1 MVNIIQGA
9 HMLGFG
15 KKVEYSENV
24 VELSVTQE
32 IDCVHIGQQLKMAL
46 DAIENGEKLNLDNL
60 PSDIAEP
67 IEHLATAIEGR
78 NEQALTRAVSLS
90 LGASNSMAAV
100 ALITGDVREIES
112 NSNSMAAAIEQL
124 DASIGQISDTAKA
137 SSEKMQDANGKMV
150 TGLEN
155 VQKTNESAQDT
166 STAMNSME
174 AQTKAVSIT
183 VNQITDFVSTIDE
196 IAQQTNL
203 LALNATIEAARAGD
217 AGKGFA
223 VVAAEVKSLST
234 ATQKATEDINRQ
246 IGSLQN
252 DVQQLLQSFD
262 AANESVTSTQTLTQE
277 TQGNIE
283 EIAAIVSET
292 ADGMADISSVLSEQ
306 TDATHE
312 LAEGVNKIAD
322 SSVKASKMADEVIM
336 AVKGSEEII
345 EQLFAALDGRNI
357 KNYVL
362 NRAKSDH
369 YLWKKNLAEM
379 LVGLNNLKDSELAD
393 HHSCRLGK
401 WCGSISDDS
410 IANHPSF
417 KLLEAP
423 HKQVHDFGK
432 LAAVEFSKGN
442 TTTSHKAFA
451 NMQVASD
458 KVVEILDQLIKG

>member
-1 MVNIIQGA
+1 M
-9 HMLGFG
+9 
-15 KKVEYSENV
+15 
-24 VELSVTQE
+24 
-32 IDCVHIGQQLKMAL
+32 
-46 DAIENGEKLNLDNL
+46 
-60 PSDIAEP
+60 
-67 IEHLATAIEGR
+67 
-78 NEQALTRAVSLS
+78 
-90 LGASNSMAAV
+90 
-100 ALITGDVREIES
+100 
-112 NSNSMAAAIEQL
+112 
-124 DASIGQISDTAKA
+124 
-137 SSEKMQDANGKMV
+137 
-150 TGLEN
+150 
-155 VQKTNESAQDT
+155 
-166 STAMNSME
+166 
-174 AQTKAVSIT
+174 
-183 VNQITDFVSTIDE
+183 STIDE

-234 ATQKATEDINRQ
+234 ATQKATEDINQQ

-252 DVQQLLQSFD
+252 DVQQLLQSFN
-262 AANESVTSTQTLTQE
+262 AANASVASTQTLTQE

-292 ADGMADISSVLSEQ
+292 ADGMVDIANVLSEQ
-306 TDATHE
+306 TEATRE

-322 SSVKASKMADEVIM
+322 SGVKASKMADEVIT
-336 AVKGSEEII
+336 AVKGSEAII

-401 WCGSISDDS
+401 WCGGVSQDS

-432 LAAVEFSKGN
+432 SAAAEFAKGN
-442 TTTSHKAFA
+442 IAASHKAFG
-451 NMQVASD
+451 NMQQASNQ
-458 KVVEILDQLIKG
+458 VVEILDQLMAR

>member
-1 MVNIIQGA
+1 
-9 HMLGFG
+9 MLGFG
-15 KKVEYSENV
+15 KKVEYSENI
-24 VELSVTQE
+24 VELSVESE
-32 IDCVHIGQQLKMAL
+32 INSAHIAAQLKMAL
-46 DAIENGEKLNLDNL
+46 DAIEKGEALNLDDL
-60 PSDIAEP
+60 PDDIAAP
-67 IEHLATAIEGR
+67 IAHLATAIKGR
-78 NEQALTRAVSLS
+78 NENALTRAVALS
-90 LGASNSMAAV
+90 VGASNSMAAV

-112 NSNSMAAAIEQL
+112 NSNSMAAAIEEL

-137 SSEKMQDANGKMV
+137 SSEKMQHANGMMT

-155 VQKTNESAQDT
+155 VQKTNESAQVT
-166 STAMNSME
+166 SDAMNSMQD
-174 AQTKAVSIT
+174 QTKAVST
-183 VNQITDFVSTIDE
+183 AVDQITSFVSTIDE

-234 ATQKATEDINRQ
+234 ATQKATEDINQQ

-252 DVQQLLQSFD
+252 DVQQLLQSFN
-262 AANESVTSTQTLTQE
+262 AANASVASTQTLTQE

-292 ADGMADISSVLSEQ
+292 ADGMVDIANVLSEQ
-306 TDATHE
+306 TEATRE

-322 SSVKASKMADEVIM
+322 SGVKASKMADEVIT
-336 AVKGSEEII
+336 AVKGSEAII

-401 WCGSISDDS
+401 WCGGVSQDS

-432 LAAVEFSKGN
+432 SAAAEFAKGN
-442 TTTSHKAFA
+442 IAASHKAFG
-451 NMQVASD
+451 NMQQASNQ
-458 KVVEILDQLIKG
+458 VVEILDQLMAR

>member
-1 MVNIIQGA
+1 
-9 HMLGFG
+9 MLGFG
-15 KKVEYSENV
+15 KKVEYAENI
-24 VELSVTQE
+24 VELSVKKE
-32 IDCVHIGQQLKMAL
+32 IDSAHIAAQLKVAL
-46 DAIENGEKLNLDNL
+46 DAIEKGETLKLDDL
-60 PSDIAEP
+60 PSDIAAP
-67 IEHLATAIEGR
+67 IEHLATAIKGR
-78 NEQALTRAVSLS
+78 NQRALTRAVDLS
-90 LGASNSMAAV
+90 VGASNSMAAV
-100 ALITGDVREIES
+100 ALITGDVREIEA

-137 SSEKMQDANGKMV
+137 SSEKMQNANGMM
-150 TGLEN
+150 TNGLLS
-155 VQKTNESAQDT
+155 VQKTNDSAQLT
-166 STAMNSME
+166 SDAMNSME
-174 AQTKAVSIT
+174 AQTEAVST
-183 VNQITDFVSTIDE
+183 AVNHIAGFVSTIDE

-217 AGKGFA
+217 AGRGFA

-234 ATQKATEDINRQ
+234 ATQKATEDINQQ
-246 IGSLQN
+246 ISALQN
-252 DVQQLLQSFD
+252 DVQQLLQSFN
-262 AANESVTSTQTLTQE
+262 AANDSVANTQTLTQE

-292 ADGMADISSVLSEQ
+292 ADGMADIANVLSEQ
-306 TDATHE
+306 TEATRE

-322 SSVKASKMADEVIM
+322 SGVKASKMADEVIE
-336 AVKGSEEII
+336 AVKGSEQVI

-401 WCGSISDDS
+401 WCGGVSQDS
-410 IANHPSF
+410 IAKHPAF

-423 HKQVHDFGK
+423 HKQVHDYGK
-432 LAAVEFSKGN
+432 LAAAEFAKGN
-442 TTTSHKAFA
+442 IAASQEAFGD
-451 NMQVASD
+451 MQQASN
-458 KVVEILDQLIKG
+458 KVVEILDQLMAD